1 MADTDL
7 LHAWHCER
15 LAEPADMLKEERGR
29 NLEQAPQYSMSRLPP
44 WRGDIATPPL
54 SPLWRACG
62 AGEGRAGRG
71 ARSGAPRGYTGGCAR
86 TGQGG

>member
-15 LAEPADMLKEERGR
+15 LAEPADMLKDERGR

-44 WRGDIATPPL
+44 WRGDIVTPL
-54 SPLWRACG
+54 LTSVAGLRGGGGSGRTRRA
-62 AGEGRAGRG
+62 
-71 ARSGAPRGYTGGCAR
+71 
-86 TGQGG
+86 